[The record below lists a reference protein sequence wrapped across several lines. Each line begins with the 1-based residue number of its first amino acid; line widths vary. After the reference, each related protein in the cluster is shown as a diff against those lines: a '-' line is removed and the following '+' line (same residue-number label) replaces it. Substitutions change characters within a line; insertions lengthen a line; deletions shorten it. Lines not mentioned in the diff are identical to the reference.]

1 MGHYQRRQDCSP
13 LKYRIGG
20 MKLSALSA
28 FLLICVSAFAQH
40 SPSRG
45 SQSSADNTISE
56 ITVERQGCFGSCPFY
71 TLTLRKEERSEYVGN
86 RTVGNKIF
94 GGSGQ
99 YSAEPVSA
107 EAFERLSQAAANL
120 GFFNLPDEYGPV
132 TIDSENVIVTVKTA
146 IRSKRVAIYGFSR
159 APVPVWAVVTLADGM
174 AGNLHWED
182 AAGRLGF
189 YLPQATSQVK
199 PEYTDQAR
207 QARLQGYA
215 HVYVEVQADGTTS
228 PEHMMVAHGLG
239 MGLDQ
244 KAIEAVNKWTFKPA
258 QINGKPMA
266 WVADVLVEFR
276 LNK

>member
-1 MGHYQRRQDCSP
+1 M
-13 LKYRIGG
+13 
-20 MKLSALSA
+20 
-28 FLLICVSAFAQH
+28 
-40 SPSRG
+40 
-45 SQSSADNTISE
+45 
-56 ITVERQGCFGSCPFY
+56 
-71 TLTLRKEERSEYVGN
+71 TLRKDERSEYVGN
-86 RTVGNKIF
+86 RTVGNKIY

-132 TIDSENVIVTVKTA
+132 TIDSDNVILTVKTA

-189 YLPQATSQVK
+189 YLPEATSQVK

-228 PEHMMVAHGLG
+228 AEHMMVAHGLG

-244 KAIEAVNKWTFKPA
+244 KAIEAVNKWTFTPA

>member
-1 MGHYQRRQDCSP
+1 VQ
-13 LKYRIGG
+13 
-20 MKLSALSA
+20 
-28 FLLICVSAFAQH
+28 
-40 SPSRG
+40 G
-45 SQSSADNTISE
+45 SEASGDNTISA
-56 ITVERQGCFGSCPFY
+56 ITVERLGCFGSCPFY
-71 TLTLRKEERSEYVGN
+71 TLTLRKGERSEYVGN

-94 GGSGQ
+94 GGSGH
-99 YSAEPVSA
+99 YSAEPVA
-107 EAFERLSQAAANL
+107 DEAFDRLSQAAANL
-120 GFFNLPDEYGPV
+120 GFFNVPDEYGPV
-132 TIDSENVIVTVKTA
+132 TIDSENVIVTVRTA
-146 IRSKRVAIYGFSR
+146 IRSKRVTIYKFSR
-159 APVPVWAVVTLADGM
+159 APLPVWAVVTLADGI

-207 QARLQGYA
+207 QARLQGYT

-244 KAIEAVNKWTFKPA
+244 KAIEAVSKWTFKPA

-266 WVADVLVEFR
+266 WVTDVLVEFR
-276 LNK
+276 LDKQN